1 MNEKIERLKR
11 LLNKASLK
19 QIDNNA
25 LFTETAQGFN
35 VSISTNSPQRENEF
49 LFDNID
55 EAAQAI
61 HKAKKII
68 NRNIEQTKEKLK
80 SLCDKS
86 NIDPNNKITI
96 QFNDYL

>member
-19 QIDNNA
+19 QIDNNG
-25 LFTETAQGFN
+25 LFTETVQGFN
-35 VSISTNSPQRENEF
+35 VSISTNIPRRENEF

-80 SLCDKS
+80 NLCDKS